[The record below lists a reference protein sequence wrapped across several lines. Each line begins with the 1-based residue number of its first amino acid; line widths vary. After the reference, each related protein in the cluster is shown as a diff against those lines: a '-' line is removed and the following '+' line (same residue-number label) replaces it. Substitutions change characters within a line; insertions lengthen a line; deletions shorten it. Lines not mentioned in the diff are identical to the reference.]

1 MDIRGCIAALAVW
14 CAVVPAFGQGDGPTA
29 HRHARVLDESRFE
42 TNRGVP
48 MLPLPEEK
56 DAFFFVV
63 FGDRTGGPAEGV
75 KVLAEAVRDVNL
87 LGPDL
92 VMTVGDLV
100 EGYNQTDR
108 WMGQMREFKG
118 IMDGLV
124 CPWFPVAGNHDVYWR
139 GEGKPPG
146 EHESNYEAHFGPLWY
161 AFEHKGCWFIAL
173 YSDEGNPETGEKDFN
188 KPECQRISEEQLAW
202 LAATL
207 ERARGAKHVFVFL
220 HHPRWLGGNYG
231 DDWERVH
238 ALLASAGNVTAVFA
252 GHIHRMRHDG
262 WRDGVEYVTLATVGG
277 AQSGKAPEA
286 GYLHQ
291 YHIVTVRD
299 EGISLACLPVGAAMD
314 VRALTGQVSDE
325 CSRLAD
331 VRPVFGEALEVAR
344 DGSARGRLRVEVANP
359 TTRPVEATVSLGS
372 RDSRWLVIP
381 DHAHA
386 IVEPGATRAFEF
398 RAERIGGGIDETFRP
413 VEVSLAME
421 YLAEA
426 ARFRIPETRA
436 DVPLTVDLAR
446 PEESGA
452 DQAAS
457 FDGSSWLE
465 VASER
470 LALPSG
476 PLTIECWMQARSFGE
491 RTGLVCKTESSD
503 YGIFVSRGRPEF
515 FVYLGDRYAEVGP
528 GEATLEVGRWHHVAG
543 VYDGREVRLYV
554 DGALVASVERTGRRR
569 TNRLPLMIGAD
580 VDGRGAAVSHFD
592 GQIDGVR
599 LSRVARYS
607 GERFTPERRHAPDAD
622 TLLLLNMD
630 GRVGP
635 WMYDES
641 PNRAHATVRGGW
653 RCVRR
658 SRGGRSSRDCWS
670 GSFNRQCCP
679 I

>member
-1 MDIRGCIAALAVW
+1 MDTRRRTISLTALIVCALA
-14 CAVVPAFGQGDGPTA
+14 ASLHAQQEGGRQ
-29 HRHARVLDESRFE
+29 HRHARVLDETRF
-42 TNRGVP
+42 TTDRGTP

-108 WMGQMREFKG
+108 WMAQMSEFKG

-124 CPWFPVAGNHDVYWR
+124 CPWFPVAGNHDIYWR
-139 GEGKPPG
+139 GDGKPAG

-173 YSDEGNPETGEKDFN
+173 YSDEGNPETGEKNFN

-207 ERARGAKHVFVFL
+207 ERARGARHVFVFL

-277 AQSGKAPEA
+277 GQSGKVPEA

-291 YHIVTVRD
+291 YHVVTVRD

-314 VRALTGQVSDE
+314 VRAITGQVSDE

-331 VRPVFGEALEVAR
+331 VRPAFGEALAVER
-344 DGSARGRLRVEVANP
+344 DGSARGRVRVEVANP
-359 TTRPVEATVSLGS
+359 TSRPVDATVSLDS
-372 RDSRWLVIP
+372 RDSRWLLVP
-381 DHAHA
+381 DHAHGV
-386 IVEPGATRAFEF
+386 VEPGSTRAFEF
-398 RAERIGGGIDETFRP
+398 RADRIGGGIDETFRP

-421 YLAEA
+421 YLAESV
-426 ARFRIPETRA
+426 RFRIPETRA
-436 DVPLTVDLAR
+436 DVPLTVDLPR

-452 DQAAS
+452 DLAAS
-457 FDGSSWLE
+457 FDGASWLD
-465 VASER
+465 VASDR
-470 LALPSG
+470 LRLPDG
-476 PLTIECWMQARSFGE
+476 PLTLECWMRARSFGE
-491 RTGLVCKTESSD
+491 RTGLVCKTETSD

-528 GEATLEVGRWHHVAG
+528 GSPMLEVERWHHVAG
-543 VYDGREVRLYV
+543 VYDGREARLYV
-554 DGALVASVERTGRRR
+554 DGTLVASIERAGRRR

-592 GQIDGVR
+592 GLIDGVR

-607 GERFTPERRHAPDAD
+607 GDRFTPERRHAPDGD

-641 PNRAHATVRGGW
+641 PNRAHATVRGT
-653 RCVRR
+653 VELV
-658 SRGGRSSRDCWS
+658 S
-670 GSFNRQCCP
+670 GE
-679 I
+679 